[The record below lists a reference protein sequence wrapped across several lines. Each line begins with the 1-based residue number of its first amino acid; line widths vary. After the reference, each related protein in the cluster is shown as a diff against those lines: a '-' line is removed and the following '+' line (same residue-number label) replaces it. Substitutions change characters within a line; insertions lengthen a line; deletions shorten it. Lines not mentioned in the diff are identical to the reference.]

1 VDTPPDPADVAR
13 RLGAEPSIA
22 DVFVVHCETTSGIL
36 NPLEPL
42 AQVVADAGRGLIVD
56 AMSSFGAI
64 PVDLRRVPLDAL
76 VASSNK
82 CLEGAPGLG
91 FALIRQARLE
101 ASAGRSHSLS
111 LDLHEQWRGFERSGE
126 WRFTPP
132 TQVVAALDAALDA
145 LEAEGGIAGRFARY
159 FENCRTLI
167 AGLAGLGA
175 VPLLAESV
183 QAPIIVTFRQPADA
197 RFDFD
202 RFHDALAAR
211 GFVIYPGRLTAA
223 PSFRVGCIGQVRAD
237 DILRF
242 VAATRE
248 ALAAL
253 GIRSLAPAP

>member
-1 VDTPPDPADVAR
+1 
-13 RLGAEPSIA
+13 
-22 DVFVVHCETTSGIL
+22 
-36 NPLEPL
+36 
-42 AQVVADAGRGLIVD
+42 
-56 AMSSFGAI
+56 
-64 PVDLRRVPLDAL
+64 
-76 VASSNK
+76 
-82 CLEGAPGLG
+82 
-91 FALIRQARLE
+91 
-101 ASAGRSHSLS
+101 
-111 LDLHEQWRGFERSGE
+111 
-126 WRFTPP
+126 
-132 TQVVAALDAALDA
+132 
-145 LEAEGGIAGRFARY
+145 
-159 FENCRTLI
+159 
-167 AGLAGLGA
+167 
-175 VPLLAESV
+175 V